1 MKRIV
6 GLVSA
11 ALTVAVAGAPV
22 AWAADATHPD
32 SGTRRYDADNTGR
45 NVRDRD
51 AGAKTAGQQSN
62 ASGDVRL
69 TREIRR
75 AVVADDSLSTNA
87 HNVKIVTVNGVVT
100 LRGPVSS
107 PEEKMRVQEK
117 AQTVAGVKRID
128 NELEITRR

>member
-1 MKRIV
+1 MKRIA

-11 ALTVAVAGAPV
+11 ALAVAVAGAPV
-22 AWAADATHPD
+22 AWAGDTTRPD

-62 ASGDVRL
+62 APADVRL

-87 HNVKIVTVNGVVT
+87 HNVKIVTTNGVVT
-100 LRGPVSS
+100 LRGPVNS
-107 PEEKMRVQEK
+107 PEEKTRIQEK
-117 AQTVAGVKRID
+117 AQTVAGVKRVD
-128 NELEITRR
+128 NKLEITRR